1 MEGGWDVPEAIE
13 LCKILKSVGVDLIDV
28 SSGGLVHNAKITTGP
43 GYQVH
48 LAEAIKNGAEIMTA
62 AVGQITEAE
71 QAEEIVASHRAD
83 AVMIGREM
91 LRNPRWAIAAAEE
104 LGEKIPWSLQ
114 LERSRRIGA
123 RKSPQ

>member
-1 MEGGWDVPEAIE
+1 
-13 LCKILKSVGVDLIDV
+13 L
-28 SSGGLVHNAKITTGP
+28 
-43 GYQVH
+43 
-48 LAEAIKNGAEIMTA
+48 TA
-62 AVGQITEAE
+62 AVGQITEAH
-71 QAEEIVASHRAD
+71 QAEEIIASHRSD